1 MKQAED
7 VLRNQTLRKTP
18 VRLQEVLERLMQ
30 AMGFFIVP
38 ARLQRA
44 LDQAVRGV
52 FHPHPA
58 WARLEM
64 NAAAKAAGLHPR
76 FPSPPHTRVVDSLGT
91 GRRDTAATLGTA
103 GAPRRRLAGAAPLQE
118 EEEKHEEEAD
128 DEEEDAGEEEKEEA
142 WLLERFYRDR

>member
-7 VLRNQTLRKTP
+7 VLRNQTLQTP

-30 AMGFFIVP
+30 ATGFFIVP
-38 ARLQRA
+38 ERLQRA

-76 FPSPPHTRVVDSLGT
+76 FPSPPHTRVDSLGT
-91 GRRDTAATLGTA
+91 GRRDTAAVLVKA

-118 EEEKHEEEAD
+118 EEKKHEEEAD